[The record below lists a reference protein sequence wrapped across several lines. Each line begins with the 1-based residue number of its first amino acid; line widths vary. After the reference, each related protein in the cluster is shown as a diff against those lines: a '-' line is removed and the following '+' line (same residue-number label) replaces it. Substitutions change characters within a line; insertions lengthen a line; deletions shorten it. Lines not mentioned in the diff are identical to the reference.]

1 LSADSKT
8 LDARSKTTKANVG
21 DLTVTTAES
30 SQLIGMRAKVTGRI
44 DPATG
49 SEIHYARDEALSE
62 ILAIGP

>member
-21 DLTVTTAES
+21 HVTVTTAES
-30 SQLIGMRAKVTGRI
+30 SRLIGMRAKVTGRI

-49 SEIHYARDEALSE
+49 SEIQCARDEALSE

>member
-21 DLTVTTAES
+21 DVTVTTAQS
-30 SQLIGMRAKVTGRI
+30 SQLIGMRAKVAGRI
-44 DPATG
+44 
-49 SEIHYARDEALSE
+49 EIQYARDEALSE

>member
-21 DLTVTTAES
+21 DVTVTTAES

-44 DPATG
+44 
-49 SEIHYARDEALSE
+49 EIQYARDEALSE

>member
-8 LDARSKTTKANVG
+8 PDARSKTTKANV
-21 DLTVTTAES
+21 DVTVTTAES
-30 SQLIGMRAKVTGRI
+30 SQLIAMRAKVAGRT

-49 SEIHYARDEALSE
+49 CEALSE

>member
-21 DLTVTTAES
+21 DVTATTAES
-30 SQLIGMRAKVTGRI
+30 SQLTGMRAKVSGRI
-44 DPATG
+44 DLATG
-49 SEIHYARDEALSE
+49 SEIQYARDEALSE